1 MQPRKKASPERRAQ
15 LIAEMRRDKK
25 KKDESYRSRALNL
38 FSHICGRCSREFS
51 GKRLSELEVH
61 HKDHD
66 HKNNPPDGSNWEL
79 LCLYCHDHEHE
90 KGLDGRSANP
100 GSETS
105 ELPPSVFGQ
114 FEGLDGLISAP
125 EKKKSEE
132 DS

>member
-15 LIAEMRRDKK
+15 IIAEMRRDKK
-25 KKDESYRSRALNL
+25 EKDESYRSRALKL
-38 FSHICGRCSREFS
+38 YPHVCGRCTREFE
-51 GKRLSELEVH
+51 GKRLRELAVH

-66 HKNNPPDGSNWEL
+66 HNNNPRDGSNWEL

-100 GSETS
+100 GSSTT
-105 ELPPSVFGQ
+105 ELPPSIFGQ
-114 FEGLDGLISAP
+114 FEGLDALIPSDD
-125 EKKKSEE
+125 KKKSEE